1 MGFVQVER
9 DGGVVTVTLSNP
21 TKKNAVPA
29 DAWPDLADVLREVAA
44 RRDDRCLVLTGAGDD
59 FCSGA
64 DVSGVTQGDAGHPL
78 RQMRAVGQA
87 VEALHAVPQP
97 AIARVAGVCV
107 GVGLNMAL
115 CCDLV
120 VAADDARFSEIF
132 VRRGLSI
139 DGGGSWSLP
148 RVVGLLK
155 AKELA
160 LLGDIVPAGEAERI
174 GLVSRVVPRDE
185 LDATVTGLAARLAAG
200 PPLAL
205 SMTKKLLDQS
215 AQVTLAQA
223 VEAEAQAQSVN
234 IGTRDTAEAVA
245 AFLERREAH
254 FEGR

>member
-21 TKKNAVPA
+21 AKKNAVPA
-29 DAWPDLADVLREVAA
+29 DAWPDLAAVLREVAA
-44 RRDDRCLVLTGAGDD
+44 GNGDRCLVLTGAGDD

-64 DVSGVTQGDAGHPL
+64 DVTAATEPGVHPL
-78 RQMRAVGQA
+78 QQMRAVGEA
-87 VEALHAVPQP
+87 IDALHALPQP

-107 GVGLNMAL
+107 GIGLNMAL

-174 GLVSRVVPRDE
+174 GLVSRVVPRAE
-185 LDATVTGLAARLAAG
+185 LDRTVAELARRLAAG

-205 SMTKKLLDQS
+205 GMTKRLLDQS

-223 VEAEAQAQSVN
+223 VEAEAQAQAINFSS
-234 IGTRDTAEAVA
+234 RDTAEAIA
-245 AFLERREAH
+245 AFVERREPN
-254 FEGR
+254 FEGH

>member
-1 MGFVQVER
+1 MGFVQVDR
-9 DGGVVTVTLSNP
+9 DGGVVTLTLSNP
-21 TKKNAVPA
+21 AKKNAVPA
-29 DAWPDLADVLREVAA
+29 DAWPEITAVLREVAA

-64 DVSGVTQGDAGHPL
+64 DVTGMSLGEDGHAL
-78 RQMRAVGQA
+78 RQMRTVGEA
-87 VEALHAVPQP
+87 IEALHALTQP
-97 AIARVAGVCV
+97 AIARVTGVCV

-160 LLGDIVPAGEAERI
+160 LLGDIVSADEAERV
-174 GLVSRVVPRDE
+174 GLVSRVVSRGE
-185 LDATVTGLAARLAAG
+185 LDATVADLAGRLAAG

-234 IGTRDTAEAVA
+234 LGSRDTAEAVA
-245 AFLERREAH
+245 AFIERRDAR